1 MMFNIRTGH
10 GNITRVRNEEIMIFV
25 SSLHRIKRLGI
36 PFVFTNQHAYPVT
49 TEYFSDLENLDR
61 IDWAL
66 LQSKDFKGDPD
77 DPGKKERYQAEALVY
92 KHLPLDGLDGVI
104 CCSTSVEEKIKLQI
118 CERGSTLK
126 TGVQP
131 QWFF

>member
-1 MMFNIRTGH
+1 MGH
-10 GNITRVRNEEIMIFV
+10 DEAAFFDLDLEIFPRVDIM
-25 SSLHRIKRLGI
+25 G
-36 PFVFTNQHAYPVT
+36 VFLAETKG
-49 TEYFSDLENLDR
+49 FLIDGLLDLFEENLDR

-66 LQSKDFKGDPD
+66 LQNKDFKGDPD